1 MEIVT
6 GESTLRT
13 APPLGGSAILG
24 GTGGFLQSF
33 SGQVPSESA
42 SVASGES
49 SVPQWRLSWAA
60 GTDIG
65 LKRAD
70 NQDSF
75 LVAPPFFL
83 VADGMGGHAGGKQ
96 ASATLLH
103 ALEPFCGRALS
114 IEKFHRLLA
123 TACHEVMDLAD
134 ANLDYSIS
142 PPGTTLTGLVLVN
155 GVLPPVHEAPSGAAP
170 APPQPPEPPQPPRPP
185 QPPEPPHP
193 PAPPEPP
200 AELLVVNVGDSRTY
214 VLAGGQLRQLTRDHS
229 QVAQM
234 LEAGLITPEMV
245 PFMPNRSVIT
255 RAIGAG
261 QTTLPQIDTWR
272 LPVAGTVPNT
282 GCNAGNGA
290 EKAGNTTGAVGL
302 IAPELRRETRRFLAC
317 SDGLHSLVRQTLIE
331 RVLADAPTPE
341 EAVKSLIEA
350 ALRAGGL
357 DNVTAI
363 VVDVTSENIAKSGE
377 LGNDFHTGVG
387 MDAPP
392 HREALAGANLR
403 YGESQDYDIAEATEM
418 APHETASDPTKK
430 ERE

>member
-6 GESTLRT
+6 GRGELKPMAAPSLEEPQPDES
-13 APPLGGSAILG
+13 APSAGALP
-24 GTGGFLQSF
+24 GGF
-33 SGQVPSESA
+33 
-42 SVASGES
+42 
-49 SVPQWRLSWAA
+49 RLSWVA
-60 GTDIG
+60 GTDVG

-75 LVAPPFFL
+75 LASPPFFL

-114 IEKFHRLLA
+114 AEKFHRLLA
-123 TACHEVMDLAD
+123 TACREVMDLAD

-155 GVLPPVHEAPSGAAP
+155 GVLSPIHEAPSAVAGADSQTRPVEDLGGAGETRGAP
-170 APPQPPEPPQPPRPP
+170 HA
-185 QPPEPPHP
+185 
-193 PAPPEPP
+193 AAPP

-214 VLAGGQLRQLTRDHS
+214 VLEGGQLRQLTRDHS

-245 PFMPNRSVIT
+245 QFMPNRSVIT

-261 QTTLPQIDTWR
+261 QTVLPQIDTWR
-272 LPVAGTVPNT
+272 LPLAGAVPDT
-282 GCNAGNGA
+282 GNSTEHNAGQSIGNSTKTGA
-290 EKAGNTTGAVGL
+290 DPGETDTGKAGSATGVTGRKASGL
-302 IAPELRRETRRFLAC
+302 DRETRRFLVC
-317 SDGLHSLVRQTLIE
+317 SDGLHSLVRQALIE
-331 RVLADAPTPE
+331 RVLADADTPE

-350 ALRAGGL
+350 ALGAGGL
-357 DNVTAI
+357 DNVT
-363 VVDVTSENIAKSGE
+363 VVV
-377 LGNDFHTGVG
+377 L
-387 MDAPP
+387 
-392 HREALAGANLR
+392 
-403 YGESQDYDIAEATEM
+403 DIEPAAAM
-418 APHETASDPTKK
+418 APHETASSPTKE

>member
-13 APPLGGSAILG
+13 APPLGGGAILG
-24 GTGGFLQSF
+24 GTEGFLQSF

-155 GVLPPVHEAPSGAAP
+155 GVLPPVHEVPSGAAP
-170 APPQPPEPPQPPRPP
+170 APPQPPEPPQPPR
-185 QPPEPPHP
+185 
-193 PAPPEPP
+193 PPEPP

-261 QTTLPQIDTWR
+261 QTTLPQVDTWR
-272 LPVAGTVPNT
+272 LPVAGTAPNT
-282 GCNAGNGA
+282 GHNPGNNAKTGA
-290 EKAGNTTGAVGL
+290 EPGGKTGSENVGNPTGMTGRKPQQL
-302 IAPELRRETRRFLAC
+302 SRETRRFLAC
-317 SDGLHSLVRQTLIE
+317 SDGLHSLVRQALIE

-341 EAVKSLIEA
+341 AAAKSLIEA
-350 ALRAGGL
+350 ALGAGGL
-357 DNVTAI
+357 DNVT
-363 VVDVTSENIAKSGE
+363 VVV
-377 LGNDFHTGVG
+377 L
-387 MDAPP
+387 
-392 HREALAGANLR
+392 
-403 YGESQDYDIAEATEM
+403 DIEPAVEM

>member
-13 APPLGGSAILG
+13 APPLGGGAILG

-170 APPQPPEPPQPPRPP
+170 APPES
-185 QPPEPPHP
+185 
-193 PAPPEPP
+193 P

-214 VLAGGQLRQLTRDHS
+214 VLEGGQLRQLTRDHS

-261 QTTLPQIDTWR
+261 QTTLPQVDTWR

-282 GCNAGNGA
+282 GHNPGNNAKTGAEPGGKTGSENAGNP
-290 EKAGNTTGAVGL
+290 TGMTGRKPQQL
-302 IAPELRRETRRFLAC
+302 SRETRRFLAC
-317 SDGLHSLVRQTLIE
+317 SDGLHSLVRQALIE
-331 RVLADAPTPE
+331 RVLADTPTPE
-341 EAVKSLIEA
+341 AAAKSLIEA
-350 ALRAGGL
+350 ALGAGGL
-357 DNVTAI
+357 DNVT
-363 VVDVTSENIAKSGE
+363 VVV
-377 LGNDFHTGVG
+377 L
-387 MDAPP
+387 
-392 HREALAGANLR
+392 
-403 YGESQDYDIAEATEM
+403 DIEPAVEM

>member
-6 GESTLRT
+6 GESTLR
-13 APPLGGSAILG
+13 AAPPPLGGGAVLG

-42 SVASGES
+42 LVASGES

-185 QPPEPPHP
+185 HPPEPPHP
-193 PAPPEPP
+193 PAPPESP

-261 QTTLPQIDTWR
+261 QTTLPQVDTWR
-272 LPVAGTVPNT
+272 LPVAGTAPNT
-282 GCNAGNGA
+282 GHNPGNNAKTGAEPGGKTGSENAGNP
-290 EKAGNTTGAVGL
+290 TGMTGRKPQQL
-302 IAPELRRETRRFLAC
+302 SRETRRFLAC
-317 SDGLHSLVRQTLIE
+317 SDGLHSLVRQALIE
-331 RVLADAPTPE
+331 RVLADTPTPE
-341 EAVKSLIEA
+341 AAAKSLIEA

-357 DNVTAI
+357 DNVT
-363 VVDVTSENIAKSGE
+363 VVV
-377 LGNDFHTGVG
+377 L
-387 MDAPP
+387 
-392 HREALAGANLR
+392 
-403 YGESQDYDIAEATEM
+403 DIEPAVEM

>member
-13 APPLGGSAILG
+13 APPLGGSAVLG

-155 GVLPPVHEAPSGAAP
+155 GVLPPVHEVPSGAAP
-170 APPQPPEPPQPPRPP
+170 APPQPPEPPQPPR
-185 QPPEPPHP
+185 
-193 PAPPEPP
+193 PPEPP

-261 QTTLPQIDTWR
+261 QTTLPQVDTWR
-272 LPVAGTVPNT
+272 LPVAGTAPNT
-282 GCNAGNGA
+282 GHNPGNNAKTGAEPGGKTGSENAGNP
-290 EKAGNTTGAVGL
+290 TGMTGRKPQQL
-302 IAPELRRETRRFLAC
+302 SRETRRFLAC
-317 SDGLHSLVRQTLIE
+317 SDGLHSLVRQALIE
-331 RVLADAPTPE
+331 RVLADTPTPE
-341 EAVKSLIEA
+341 EAAKSLIEA
-350 ALRAGGL
+350 ALGAGGL
-357 DNVTAI
+357 DNVT
-363 VVDVTSENIAKSGE
+363 VVV
-377 LGNDFHTGVG
+377 L
-387 MDAPP
+387 
-392 HREALAGANLR
+392 
-403 YGESQDYDIAEATEM
+403 DIEPAVEM

>member
-6 GESTLRT
+6 GESTLRAA
-13 APPLGGSAILG
+13 APPLGGGAVLG

-75 LVAPPFFL
+75 LVVPPFFL

-103 ALEPFCGRALS
+103 ALEPFCGWALS
-114 IEKFHRLLA
+114 TEKFHRLLA

-155 GVLPPVHEAPSGAAP
+155 GVLPPVHEVPSGAAP
-170 APPQPPEPPQPPRPP
+170 APP

-261 QTTLPQIDTWR
+261 QTTLPQVDTWR
-272 LPVAGTVPNT
+272 LPVAGTAPNT
-282 GCNAGNGA
+282 GHNPGNNVKTGAGSGGKTGSENAGNP
-290 EKAGNTTGAVGL
+290 TGMTSRKPQQL
-302 IAPELRRETRRFLAC
+302 SRETRRFLAC
-317 SDGLHSLVRQTLIE
+317 SDGLHSLVRQELIE

-341 EAVKSLIEA
+341 AAAKSLIEA
-350 ALRAGGL
+350 ALGAGGL
-357 DNVTAI
+357 DNVT
-363 VVDVTSENIAKSGE
+363 VVV
-377 LGNDFHTGVG
+377 L
-387 MDAPP
+387 
-392 HREALAGANLR
+392 
-403 YGESQDYDIAEATEM
+403 DIEPAVEM

>member
-13 APPLGGSAILG
+13 APPLGGGAILG

-49 SVPQWRLSWAA
+49 SVVQWRLSWAA

-185 QPPEPPHP
+185 HP

-261 QTTLPQIDTWR
+261 QTTLPQVDTWR
-272 LPVAGTVPNT
+272 LPVAGTAPNT
-282 GCNAGNGA
+282 GHNPGNNAKTGAEPGGKTGSENAGNP
-290 EKAGNTTGAVGL
+290 TGMTGRKPQQL
-302 IAPELRRETRRFLAC
+302 SRETRRFLAC
-317 SDGLHSLVRQTLIE
+317 SDGLHSLVRQALIE
-331 RVLADAPTPE
+331 RVLADTPTPE
-341 EAVKSLIEA
+341 EAAKSLIEA

-357 DNVTAI
+357 DNVT
-363 VVDVTSENIAKSGE
+363 VVV
-377 LGNDFHTGVG
+377 L
-387 MDAPP
+387 
-392 HREALAGANLR
+392 
-403 YGESQDYDIAEATEM
+403 DIEPAVEM

>member
-13 APPLGGSAILG
+13 APPLGGGAILG

-185 QPPEPPHP
+185 HPPEPPQPPRPPHPPEPPHP
-193 PAPPEPP
+193 PAPPESP

-214 VLAGGQLRQLTRDHS
+214 VLEGGQLRQLTRDHS

-261 QTTLPQIDTWR
+261 QTTLPQVDTWR

-282 GCNAGNGA
+282 GHNPGNNAKTGAEPGGKTGSENAGNP
-290 EKAGNTTGAVGL
+290 TGMTGRKPQQL
-302 IAPELRRETRRFLAC
+302 SRETRRFLAC
-317 SDGLHSLVRQTLIE
+317 SDGLHSLVRQALIE
-331 RVLADAPTPE
+331 RVLADTPTPE
-341 EAVKSLIEA
+341 AAAKSLIEA
-350 ALRAGGL
+350 ALGAGGL
-357 DNVTAI
+357 DNVT
-363 VVDVTSENIAKSGE
+363 VVV
-377 LGNDFHTGVG
+377 L
-387 MDAPP
+387 
-392 HREALAGANLR
+392 
-403 YGESQDYDIAEATEM
+403 DIEPAVEM

>member
-6 GESTLRT
+6 GESTLRAA
-13 APPLGGSAILG
+13 APPLGGGAVLG

-103 ALEPFCGRALS
+103 ALEPFCGWALS
-114 IEKFHRLLA
+114 TEKFHRLLA

-155 GVLPPVHEAPSGAAP
+155 GVLPPVHEVPSGAAP
-170 APPQPPEPPQPPRPP
+170 APP

-261 QTTLPQIDTWR
+261 QTTLPQVDTWR
-272 LPVAGTVPNT
+272 LPVAGTAPNT
-282 GCNAGNGA
+282 GHNPGNNVKTGAGSGGKTGSENAGNP
-290 EKAGNTTGAVGL
+290 TGMTSRKPQQL
-302 IAPELRRETRRFLAC
+302 SRETRRFLAC
-317 SDGLHSLVRQTLIE
+317 SDGLHSLVRQELIE
-331 RVLADAPTPE
+331 RVLAGAPTPE
-341 EAVKSLIEA
+341 AAAKSLIEA
-350 ALRAGGL
+350 ALGAGGL
-357 DNVTAI
+357 DNVT
-363 VVDVTSENIAKSGE
+363 VVV
-377 LGNDFHTGVG
+377 L
-387 MDAPP
+387 
-392 HREALAGANLR
+392 
-403 YGESQDYDIAEATEM
+403 DIEPAVEM